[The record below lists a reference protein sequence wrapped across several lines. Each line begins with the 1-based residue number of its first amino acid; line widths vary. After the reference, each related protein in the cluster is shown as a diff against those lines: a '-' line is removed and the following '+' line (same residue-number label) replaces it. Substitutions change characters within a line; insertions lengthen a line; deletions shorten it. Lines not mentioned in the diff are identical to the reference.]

1 MTRRLL
7 LTYLTF
13 GLLILAALEVP
24 LGWMQQRNEQQHA
37 LEQLEHD
44 AEVLAVFV
52 DAALS
57 GDGDAHVL
65 AEETAQRLGGWVDV
79 VDGAGRTITSTD
91 AAHAAPD
98 AADIGQV
105 LHGQGRVR
113 ARITGS
119 ERGRVIVVTVPV
131 HPGVV
136 AQGAIRVSVPA
147 TALTNRI
154 HRFWLL
160 LAGAGIVVL
169 AAAALTA
176 VALSRWISRPVL
188 ALERATGQVARGAPP
203 GFLPTATGPPE
214 VRRLATTFAATA
226 DRLQTLIATQRAF
239 IGHASHQLKTP
250 LAALRLRLENLEHDA
265 ADEQRRDLR
274 ATLAETDRLTRL
286 VDMLLTMARY
296 EQVKLTPEPVRLADV
311 VAARI
316 QHWQPMGIALTADGD
331 PSARIDALPGA
342 LEQILDNLISNAV
355 RAAPP
360 DSTVAITWAAVDTG
374 WELHVVDHGAGMS
387 AAELAR
393 AMDPFWRAPGAPK
406 GGTGLGL
413 ALVRQL
419 AEASGGSATVS
430 PASGQGTDAAVRL
443 PGGSAFSG
451 TGNDVPADSGSALA
465 TGAAAA
471 RRRP

>member
-13 GLLILAALEVP
+13 GLLILAALEIP
-24 LGWMQQRNEQQHA
+24 LGWMQQRNEQQNA

-57 GDGDAHVL
+57 GGGPIDLL
-65 AEETAQRLGGWVDV
+65 AAETAQRLGGQVDV
-79 VDGAGRTITSTD
+79 VDGRGRTLTSTRPGGPLPD
-91 AAHAAPD
+91 A
-98 AADIGQV
+98 AADIGAV

-119 ERGRVIVVTVPV
+119 DRDRALVVTVSV

-136 AQGAIRVSVPA
+136 AQGAIRISVPA
-147 TALTNRI
+147 TALTSRI

-160 LAGAGIVVL
+160 LAGAGVIAL

-176 VALSRWISRPVL
+176 VALARWISRPVR
-188 ALERATGQVARGAPP
+188 ALERATGQAALGTAP
-203 GFLPTATGPPE
+203 GFLPTSTGPPE
-214 VRRLATTFAATA
+214 LRRLATTFAATA
-226 DRLQTLIATQRAF
+226 HRLHTLIATQRAF

-265 ADEQRRDLR
+265 AEEQGRDLR
-274 ATLAETDRLTRL
+274 AALAETDRLTRL
-286 VDMLLTMARY
+286 VDTLLTMARY
-296 EQVKLTPEPVRLADV
+296 EQVEVEPERCG
-311 VAARI
+311 VAAVAAGRV
-316 QHWQPMGIALTADGD
+316 QHWQPVAAAGEVELSAVGD
-331 PSARIDALPGA
+331 PEARVRSLPGGI
-342 LEQILDNLISNAV
+342 EQILDNLLSNAV

-360 DSTVAITWAAVDTG
+360 GSTVTIGWQPCESG
-374 WELHVVDHGAGMS
+374 WELHVTDEGAGLTP
-387 AAELAR
+387 EERTR
-393 AMDPFWRAPGAPK
+393 AMDPFWRAANAPK

-419 AEASGGSATVS
+419 AEASGGQAELR
-430 PASGQGTDAAVRL
+430 PAAGRGTDAVVCL
-443 PGGSAFSG
+443 P
-451 TGNDVPADSGSALA
+451 
-465 TGAAAA
+465 AA
-471 RRRP
+471 

>member
-13 GLLILAALEVP
+13 GLLILAALEIP

-52 DAALS
+52 DAALN
-57 GDGDAHVL
+57 GDGQVGVL
-65 AEETAQRLGGWVDV
+65 VDETAQRLGGWVDV
-79 VDGAGRTITSTD
+79 VDGEGRTITSTD
-91 AAHAAPD
+91 PARAAPD
-98 AADIGQV
+98 AADIGAV

-119 ERGRVIVVTVPV
+119 DRGEVIVVTVSV

-147 TALTNRI
+147 AALVTRI

-160 LAGAGIVVL
+160 LAVAGIAVL

-176 VALSRWISRPVL
+176 VALARWITRPL
-188 ALERATGQVARGAPP
+188 RALEHATGQAAEGTPP
-203 GFLPTATGPPE
+203 DFLPTATGPPE
-214 VRRLATTFAATA
+214 LRRLATTFAATA
-226 DRLQTLIATQRAF
+226 HRLQTLIATQRAF

-250 LAALRLRLENLEHDA
+250 LAALRLRLENLEDDA
-265 ADEQRRDLR
+265 AADQRRDLR
-274 ATLAETDRLTRL
+274 AALAETDRLTSL
-286 VDMLLTMARY
+286 VDMLLTMVRY
-296 EQVKLTPEPVRLADV
+296 EQVELRPEPTPLAAV
-311 VAARI
+311 TAARI
-316 QHWQPMGIALTADGD
+316 QHWQPVAAAAGVSLHAGGD
-331 PSARIDALPGA
+331 PSASVAALPGA
-342 LEQILDNLISNAV
+342 LEQILDNLLSNAV

-360 DSTVAITWAAVDTG
+360 ASAVRISWAPAAAG
-374 WELHVVDHGAGMS
+374 WELHVVDGGAGLS
-387 AAELAR
+387 EQERAR

-419 AEASGGSATVS
+419 AEASGGSATLE
-430 PASGQGTDAAVRL
+430 ATSGPGTDATVRL
-443 PGGSAFSG
+443 PSASAAES
-451 TGNDVPADSGSALA
+451 TSNDVPTDADRPLA
-465 TGAAAA
+465 TSA
-471 RRRP
+471 

>member
-13 GLLILAALEVP
+13 GLLILAALEIP

-52 DAALS
+52 DAAFS
-57 GDGDAHVL
+57 DGGQVNLL
-65 AEETAQRLGGWVDV
+65 AAETAQRLGGEVDV
-79 VDGAGRTITSTD
+79 VDGAGRTLTSTR
-91 AAHAAPD
+91 ATGPLPD
-98 AADIGQV
+98 GAADIGAV

-119 ERGRVIVVTVPV
+119 DSGEVIVVTVPV
-131 HPGVV
+131 HPGVI

-147 TALTNRI
+147 ASLTTRI

-160 LAGAGIVVL
+160 LAAAGVIVL

-176 VALSRWISRPVL
+176 VALARWISRPVR
-188 ALERATGQVARGAPP
+188 ALERATGQAAQGTAP
-203 GFLPTATGPPE
+203 GFLPTSTGPPE
-214 VRRLATTFAATA
+214 LRRLATTFAATA
-226 DRLQTLIATQRAF
+226 HRLHTLIATQRAF

-265 ADEQRRDLR
+265 AESQGRDLR
-274 ATLAETDRLTRL
+274 AALAETDRLTRL
-286 VDMLLTMARY
+286 VDTLLKMARY
-296 EQVKLTPEPVRLADV
+296 EQVELRPEPAGVADV
-311 VAARI
+311 VAMRV
-316 QHWQPMGIALTADGD
+316 QHWQPVAAAGAVELKVTGD
-331 PSARIDALPGA
+331 PDARVQSLPGSV
-342 LEQILDNLISNAV
+342 EQILDNLLSNAV

-360 DSTVAITWAAVDTG
+360 GSTVTVSWQPGPDG
-374 WELHVVDHGAGMS
+374 WELHVTDQGAGLT
-387 AAELAR
+387 AEECVR
-393 AMDPFWRAPGAPK
+393 AMDPFWRAPNAPK

-419 AEASGGSATVS
+419 AEAAGGRAELRSMAG
-430 PASGQGTDAAVRL
+430 PGTDAVVCL
-443 PGGSAFSG
+443 PA
-451 TGNDVPADSGSALA
+451 ALS
-465 TGAAAA
+465 T
-471 RRRP
+471 

>member
-13 GLLILAALEVP
+13 GLLILAGLAIP

-44 AEVLAVFV
+44 SEVLAVFV

-57 GDGDAHVL
+57 DGSQVDVL
-65 AEETAQRLGGWVDV
+65 AAETAQRLGGQVDV
-79 VDGAGRTITSTD
+79 VDGQGRTLTSTRPGGPL
-91 AAHAAPD
+91 PD
-98 AADIGQV
+98 AAADFGAV

-113 ARITGS
+113 ARIAGS
-119 ERGRVIVVTVPV
+119 VIVVTVAV

-147 TALTNRI
+147 DSLTSRI

-160 LAGAGIVVL
+160 LAAVAVIVL

-176 VALSRWISRPVL
+176 VALARWISRPVR
-188 ALERATGQVARGAPP
+188 ALERATGQAAQGTAP
-203 GFLPTATGPPE
+203 GFLPTSTGPPE
-214 VRRLATTFAATA
+214 LRRLATTFAATA
-226 DRLQTLIATQRAF
+226 HRLHSLIDTQRAF

-265 ADEQRRDLR
+265 AEGQGRDLR
-274 ATLAETDRLTRL
+274 AALAETDRLTRL
-286 VDMLLTMARY
+286 IDTLLTMARY
-296 EQVKLTPEPVRLADV
+296 EQVGLRTEPAEVADV
-311 VAARI
+311 AAGRV
-316 QHWQPMGIALTADGD
+316 QHWQPVAAAGEVTLRAAGD
-331 PSARIDALPGA
+331 PAARVRSLPGG
-342 LEQILDNLISNAV
+342 LEQILDNLLANAV

-360 DSTVAITWAAVDTG
+360 GSTVTISWHSSEAG
-374 WELHVVDHGAGMS
+374 WELHVTDEGPGLTAD
-387 AAELAR
+387 ERTR
-393 AMDPFWRAPGAPK
+393 AMDPFWRAPNAPK

-419 AEASGGSATVS
+419 AEAAGGQAELR
-430 PASGQGTDAAVRL
+430 PAAGPGTDAVVGL
-443 PGGSAFSG
+443 PSA
-451 TGNDVPADSGSALA
+451 
-465 TGAAAA
+465 
-471 RRRP
+471 